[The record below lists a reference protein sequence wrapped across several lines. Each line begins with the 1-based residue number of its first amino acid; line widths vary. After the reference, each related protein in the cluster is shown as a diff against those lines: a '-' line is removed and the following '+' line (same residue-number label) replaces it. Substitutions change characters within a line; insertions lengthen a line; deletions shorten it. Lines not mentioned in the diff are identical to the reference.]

1 MNSGIISKRYAK
13 ALLAFGKDRKAEDE
27 LYARTEVLARSFADN
42 PELCE
47 ALDNPVLPGSRKKE
61 LIRVAAGGTVSREL
75 DRFVDLLIRNKRL
88 PLLHSVC
95 LVYGDLYRQEKHIR
109 KALLVT
115 AVPLPPE
122 TEEHL
127 QQRLETLT
135 PDTLEFHSRVKPEL
149 IGGYMFYYD
158 TYRLDASLASHLR
171 AIREKLTK

>member
-13 ALLAFGKDRKAEDE
+13 ALLAFGKDRKTEDE

-47 ALDNPVLPGSRKKE
+47 ALDNPVLPYSRKKE
-61 LIRVAAGGTVSREL
+61 LIRVAAGGTSGKEF

-88 PLLHSVC
+88 PLLYSVC
-95 LVYGDLYRQEKHIR
+95 LMYGDLYREEKHIR

-115 AVPLPPE
+115 AAPLPPE
-122 TEEHL
+122 TEKQL
-127 QQRLETLT
+127 QERMRMLT
-135 PDTLEFHSRVKPEL
+135 PDTLEFHTRVKPEL

-158 TYRLDASLASHLR
+158 TYRLDASMASCLR
-171 AIREKLTK
+171 SIREKLTK

>member
-13 ALLAFGKDRKAEDE
+13 ALLAFGKDRGAEDG
-27 LYARTEVLARSFADN
+27 LYARTEVLARSFSDN
-42 PELCE
+42 PDLAG
-47 ALDNPVLPGSRKKE
+47 ALDNPVLPSGRKKE
-61 LIRVAAGGTVSREL
+61 LIRVAAGGAVNKEF

-115 AVPLPPE
+115 AAPLPTE
-122 TEEHL
+122 TEKQLRE
-127 QQRLETLT
+127 RMKTLT
-135 PDTLEFHSRVKPEL
+135 PDTLQFHAQVKPEL

-158 TYRLDASLASHLR
+158 TYRLDASVASRLR
-171 AIREKLTK
+171 SIREKLTK